1 MYEGK
6 KITEQCQE
14 QDCSDIMNLP
24 EEVEESL
31 RQRGGM
37 DAVRSAV
44 PDRQDLGEEARVF
57 QALSEPIRL
66 QIVHALSVCD
76 LCPCVLKEVTDLSD
90 SRLSYHLNIL
100 EKAGLIGSVPQK
112 RWRIY
117 SLTALG
123 RAFVETWTSEGRH

>member
-1 MYEGK
+1 MEDDKKPIERREG
-6 KITEQCQE
+6 QE
-14 QDCSDIMNLP
+14 RPDLMNLP

-31 RQRGGM
+31 RERGGM
-37 DAVRSAV
+37 DAVRSHV
-44 PDRQDLGEEARVF
+44 PDKQDLEEEARVF

-66 QIVHALSVCD
+66 QIMHALSLCD

-100 EKAGLIGSVPQK
+100 EKADLIGSVPQK

-123 RAFVETWTSEGRH
+123 RAFVEMWTSEGRR